1 MTVAVRDSKLE
12 VPFPGQLTATDGTG
26 AVVWVETHI
35 SQGACAYPIT
45 PSTNMGTQFAYAAA
59 NGMRNLWGDPLVFLE
74 SESEH
79 SSASAAEGFVLAGG
93 RVSNFT
99 SGQGLVL
106 MKEVLYVISGKR
118 QPAVFNIGARA
129 LTSQALNVHAG
140 HDDIMGVADTGWGML
155 FARNAQESGDLCLIA
170 RRCAEATEIPFFN
183 VQDGFLTTHTLETC
197 RLPEPE
203 LMKQYIGPPGARVQ
217 TVFDPAR
224 GIMSG
229 VVQNQDAYM
238 RGKIA
243 QRYYYD
249 RLVEALEV
257 SMQEYH
263 ALTGRRY
270 SLVDGYRMEDAEYA
284 IVAMGSTAETA
295 EVVVDH
301 LRETRGWRVGVVH
314 PTAFRPFPGPQLVDK
329 LKNVQSMAIIERLD
343 LPPAANNPL
352 TNETKAAFADAL
364 SGRAGYPT
372 IHRMPGIASGSAG
385 LGSRDVRPSDLIAVF
400 EQLHA
405 GKHEYF
411 SLNIDHPSALA
422 VEPEPDVRVPG
433 SFSMRGHSIGGFGS
447 VTTNKAI
454 ATVAQELFGVYVQA
468 YPKYGS
474 EKKGLPTTYYL
485 TLASEPIRIH
495 SEMEQAEFLPI
506 NDINALQ
513 MEAVFSGLSDGGT
526 VFVQWPGTD
535 PKKLWQR
542 VPPMI
547 QRRLQA
553 VGAKMFYLDAARI
566 AREEGSRVDLET
578 RMQGIVLLGVFL
590 RCAPFR
596 EQLGDDDALFARVK
610 VALRHYFPRVSDKV
624 IAENLRCVERG
635 FQEVHELPQELI
647 ASAEEAFQRKHADLT
662 VSDLMHHGVIACR
675 PHDPLDGVVETMRK
689 ARVSA
694 IVVLDDR
701 KHMEGILST
710 TDLARAFASAP
721 ERSQLPDVFPYHL
734 MTREVLVTWP
744 DEPLIAAVDRMLSH
758 SVHRLVVAKSES
770 ERTLPVG
777 VLSLSDLTR
786 AGMNDIGVE
795 TK

>member
-59 NGMRNLWGDPLVFLE
+59 NGMRNLWGDPLIFLE

-468 YPKYGS
+468 Y
-474 EKKGLPTTYYL
+474 
-485 TLASEPIRIH
+485 
-495 SEMEQAEFLPI
+495 
-506 NDINALQ
+506 
-513 MEAVFSGLSDGGT
+513 
-526 VFVQWPGTD
+526 
-535 PKKLWQR
+535 
-542 VPPMI
+542 
-547 QRRLQA
+547 
-553 VGAKMFYLDAARI
+553 
-566 AREEGSRVDLET
+566 
-578 RMQGIVLLGVFL
+578 
-590 RCAPFR
+590 
-596 EQLGDDDALFARVK
+596 
-610 VALRHYFPRVSDKV
+610 
-624 IAENLRCVERG
+624 
-635 FQEVHELPQELI
+635 
-647 ASAEEAFQRKHADLT
+647 
-662 VSDLMHHGVIACR
+662 
-675 PHDPLDGVVETMRK
+675 
-689 ARVSA
+689 
-694 IVVLDDR
+694 
-701 KHMEGILST
+701 
-710 TDLARAFASAP
+710 
-721 ERSQLPDVFPYHL
+721 
-734 MTREVLVTWP
+734 
-744 DEPLIAAVDRMLSH
+744 
-758 SVHRLVVAKSES
+758 
-770 ERTLPVG
+770 
-777 VLSLSDLTR
+777 
-786 AGMNDIGVE
+786 
-795 TK
+795 